1 MRPPATPAL
10 FQPGRATRGAGWHGR
25 GRCAHQDTTKTIPFR
40 RAHAPAP
47 TRRRSPVRV
56 APRLRPSLRPRPR
69 ARPQRCPKRH
79 AERARTCMHGSR
91 PGQRAHTN
99 EQALVCAVG
108 AWGSHCARTAHPSL
122 PWPRPNTAIAR
133 SCKAPRAHGLEGRD
147 IRQGRTDPDQSL
159 RFWCKALKRHGFLRA
174 PTRMDWCNGPYSTP
188 PARQRAALA
197 RCQMCRIPCRGTG

>member
-1 MRPPATPAL
+1 MARARALRTYRTQQRLYSFDGLSARADEAPVTPRGRPSWLSHPPAASTVQRDPHGV
-10 FQPGRATRGAGWHGR
+10 QSVTR
-25 GRCAHQDTTKTIPFR
+25 DD
-40 RAHAPAP
+40 
-47 TRRRSPVRV
+47 V
-56 APRLRPSLRPRPR
+56 A
-69 ARPQRCPKRH
+69 
-79 AERARTCMHGSR
+79 
-91 PGQRAHTN
+91 RAHTS
-99 EQALVCAVG
+99 QRAKPGAGGVQDTARAVG